1 MLVSSKKTKIHNMKV
16 KINQDHFS
24 NGLQQVLNVVASR
37 STMPILSNVLIEAE
51 EEHISLTTTNLD
63 LGIRCRIKADI
74 SETGSITLPVRKLA
88 TIVKELP
95 VNEVFLETNKS
106 NQAKITSGG
115 SLFKI
120 MGIGSEEFPPLP
132 TFENRK
138 VFELAQDEIV
148 NMLKSVS
155 YAQSTDENRYILN
168 GVYFNFADEKLTLVA
183 TDGRRLGLTGLELE
197 VSEENA
203 GSLIL
208 PAKTVAELERLMGKG
223 EKVNIAFNDR
233 QAAFEIGLDEA
244 GDSGLVDHLYLVSK
258 IVEGNYPNYRQ
269 VIPKETEHRVKIERE
284 LMLECVH
291 RAALVTSDKSNSV
304 KIKISKNLL
313 EISGQST
320 EYGESHESMAIA
332 YDGPEVQVAF
342 NPQFLM
348 EPLKALTKDEVFFE
362 FKDELSPG
370 LFKTL
375 DNFICVIMPL
385 RLN

>member
-1 MLVSSKKTKIHNMKV
+1 MKF

-51 EEHISLTTTNLD
+51 EGHISLTTTNLD
-63 LGIRCRIKADI
+63 LGIRCRIKAEVTD
-74 SETGSITLPVRKLA
+74 TGSITLPVRKLA

-95 VNEVFLETNKS
+95 VNDVFLETSEK

-120 MGIGSEEFPPLP
+120 MGINSEEFPPLP
-132 TFENRK
+132 SFENRK
-138 VFELAQDEIV
+138 VFELSQDEIV

-168 GVYFNFADEKLTLVA
+168 GVYFKFADEKLTLVA
-183 TDGRRLGLTGLELE
+183 TDGRRLGLTGLDLE
-197 VSEENA
+197 VSEENT

-304 KIKISKNLL
+304 KIKVSKNLL
-313 EISGQST
+313 EISGQSS

-348 EPLKALTKDEVFFE
+348 EPLKALNKDEVFFE

>member
-1 MLVSSKKTKIHNMKV
+1 MKFQ
-16 KINQDHFS
+16 INQDHFN
-24 NGLQQVLNVVASR
+24 NGLHQVLNVVATR
-37 STMPILSNVLIEAE
+37 STTPILSNVLIEAE
-51 EEHISLTTTNLD
+51 GEHISLTTTNLD
-63 LGIRCRIKADI
+63 LGIRCRIKASV
-74 SETGSITLPVRKLA
+74 SESGGITLPVRKLA
-88 TIVKELP
+88 NIIRELP
-95 VNEVFLETNKS
+95 QSDVFVETSDS

-120 MGIGSEEFPPLP
+120 MGIGTEEFPPLP
-132 TFENRK
+132 TFENRRDFDLGQSD
-138 VFELAQDEIV
+138 VV

-168 GVYFNFADEKLTLVA
+168 GVHFNFMDEKLTLVA
-183 TDGRRLGLTGLELE
+183 TDGRRLGLTALEME
-197 VSEENA
+197 ISEENA

-208 PAKTVAELERLMGKG
+208 PAKTVGELERLLGKG
-223 EKVNIAFNDR
+223 ESVKIAFNDR
-233 QAAFEIGLDEA
+233 QAAFEVAIDDA
-244 GDSGLVDHLYLVSK
+244 GDSGFVDHLYLVSK
-258 IVEGNYPNYRQ
+258 VVEGNYPNYRQ
-269 VIPKETEHRVKIERE
+269 VIPKETKHRVKIERE

-291 RAALVTSDKSNSV
+291 RAALVTSDKNISV
-304 KIKISKNLL
+304 KLKMSKNLL
-313 EISGQST
+313 EISGASS

-342 NPQFLM
+342 NPHFLM
-348 EPLKALTKDEVFFE
+348 EPLKALNKDEVFFE

>member
-1 MLVSSKKTKIHNMKV
+1 MKF

-24 NGLQQVLNVVASR
+24 NGLQQVLNVVTSR

-51 EEHISLTTTNLD
+51 DGHISLTTTNLD
-63 LGIRCRIKADI
+63 LGIRCRIKAEVSD
-74 SETGSITLPVRKLA
+74 TGSITLPVRKLA

-95 VNEVFLETNKS
+95 VNEVFLETSVK

-120 MGIGSEEFPPLP
+120 MGITSEEFPPLP

-138 VFELAQDEIV
+138 VFELSQDEIV

-168 GVYFNFADEKLTLVA
+168 GVYFNFAHEKLTLVA
-183 TDGRRLGLTGLELE
+183 TDGRRLGLTGLDLE

-223 EKVNIAFNDR
+223 DKVSIAFNDR

-284 LMLECVH
+284 LMLECVN

-304 KIKISKNLL
+304 KIKVSKNLL
-313 EISGQST
+313 EISGQSS

-332 YDGPEVQVAF
+332 YEGPEVQVAF

>member
-1 MLVSSKKTKIHNMKV
+1 MKF

-51 EEHISLTTTNLD
+51 EGHISLTTTNLD
-63 LGIRCRIKADI
+63 LGIRCRIKAEVSD
-74 SETGSITLPVRKLA
+74 TGSITLPVRKLA

-95 VNEVFLETNKS
+95 VNEVFLETSKK

-120 MGIGSEEFPPLP
+120 MGISSEEFPPLP

-138 VFELAQDEIV
+138 VFDLSQEEIV

-168 GVYFNFADEKLTLVA
+168 GVYFKFADEKLTLVA
-183 TDGRRLGLTGLELE
+183 TDGRRLGLTGLDLE
-197 VSEENA
+197 VSEENT

-223 EKVNIAFNDR
+223 EKVSIAFNDR

-313 EISGQST
+313 EISGQSS

-348 EPLKALTKDEVFFE
+348 EPLKALNKDEVFFE

>member
-1 MLVSSKKTKIHNMKV
+1 MKF

-51 EEHISLTTTNLD
+51 EGHISLTTTNLD
-63 LGIRCRIKADI
+63 LGIRCRIKAEVTD
-74 SETGSITLPVRKLA
+74 TGSITLPVRKLA

-95 VNEVFLETNKS
+95 VNEVFLETSEK

-120 MGIGSEEFPPLP
+120 MGISSEEFPPLP

-138 VFELAQDEIV
+138 VFELSQDEIV

-183 TDGRRLGLTGLELE
+183 TDGRRLGLTGLDLE
-197 VSEENA
+197 VSEENT
-203 GSLIL
+203 GSRIL
-208 PAKTVAELERLMGKG
+208 PAKTVAEVERLMGKG

-244 GDSGLVDHLYLVSK
+244 GDSGLVDHLYLVSE

-304 KIKISKNLL
+304 KIKVSKNLL
-313 EISGQST
+313 EISGQSS

-348 EPLKALTKDEVFFE
+348 EPLKALNKDEVFFE

>member
-1 MLVSSKKTKIHNMKV
+1 MKF

-51 EEHISLTTTNLD
+51 EGHISLTTTNLD
-63 LGIRCRIKADI
+63 LGIRCRIKAEVSD
-74 SETGSITLPVRKLA
+74 TGSITLPVRKLA

-95 VNEVFLETNKS
+95 VNEVFLETSKK
-106 NQAKITSGG
+106 NQVKITSGG

-120 MGIGSEEFPPLP
+120 MGISSEEFPPLP

-138 VFELAQDEIV
+138 VFDLSQEEIV

-168 GVYFNFADEKLTLVA
+168 GVYFKFADEKLTLVA
-183 TDGRRLGLTGLELE
+183 TDGRRLGLTGLDLE
-197 VSEENA
+197 VSEENT

-223 EKVNIAFNDR
+223 EKVSIAFNDR

-258 IVEGNYPNYRQ
+258 IVEANYPNYRQ

-313 EISGQST
+313 EISGQSS

-348 EPLKALTKDEVFFE
+348 EPLKALNKDEVFFE

>member
-1 MLVSSKKTKIHNMKV
+1 MKF

-24 NGLQQVLNVVASR
+24 NGLQQVLNVVGSR
-37 STMPILSNVLIEAE
+37 ATMPILSNVLIEAE
-51 EEHISLTTTNLD
+51 EGHISLTTTNLD
-63 LGIRCRIKADI
+63 LGIRCRIKADV
-74 SETGSITLPVRKLA
+74 SEPGGITLPVRKLA
-88 TIVKELP
+88 TIVRELP
-95 VNEVFLETNKS
+95 QNEVFIETGDN

-120 MGIGSEEFPPLP
+120 MGISTEEFPPLP
-132 TFENRK
+132 SFENRH
-138 VFELAQDEIV
+138 VFELSQAEIV
-148 NMLKSVS
+148 SMLKSVS
-155 YAQSTDENRYILN
+155 YGQSNDENRYILN

-183 TDGRRLGLTGLELE
+183 TDGRRLALTALDTEI
-197 VSEENA
+197 SEDNA

-208 PAKTVAELERLMGKG
+208 PAKTVSELERLMGKG
-223 EKVNIAFNDR
+223 EKVKIAFNDR
-233 QAAFEIGLDEA
+233 QAAFEIGIDDA
-244 GDSGLVDHLYLVSK
+244 GDTGLVDHLYLVSK

-304 KIKISKNLL
+304 KLKVSKNLL
-313 EISGQST
+313 EISGSSS

>member
-1 MLVSSKKTKIHNMKV
+1 MKF

-291 RAALVTSDKSNSV
+291 RAALVTSDKSNSI

>member
-1 MLVSSKKTKIHNMKV
+1 MKF

-24 NGLQQVLNVVASR
+24 NGLQQVLNVVGSR
-37 STMPILSNVLIEAE
+37 ATMPILSNVLIEAE
-51 EEHISLTTTNLD
+51 EGHISLTTTNLD
-63 LGIRCRIKADI
+63 LGIRCRIKADV
-74 SETGSITLPVRKLA
+74 SDPGGITLPVRKLA
-88 TIVKELP
+88 TIVRELP
-95 VNEVFLETNKS
+95 QNEVFIETGDN

-120 MGIGSEEFPPLP
+120 MGISTEEFPPLP
-132 TFENRK
+132 TFENRH
-138 VFELAQDEIV
+138 VFELSQTEIV
-148 NMLKSVS
+148 SMLKSVS
-155 YAQSTDENRYILN
+155 YGQSNDENRYILN
-168 GVYFNFADEKLTLVA
+168 GVYFNFADAKLTLVA
-183 TDGRRLGLTGLELE
+183 TDGRRLALTALDTEI
-197 VSEENA
+197 SEDNA

-223 EKVNIAFNDR
+223 EKVKIAFNDR
-233 QAAFEIGLDEA
+233 QAAFEISIDDT
-244 GDSGLVDHLYLVSK
+244 GDTGLVDHLYLVSK

-304 KIKISKNLL
+304 KLKMSKNLL
-313 EISGQST
+313 EISGSSS
-320 EYGESHESMAIA
+320 EFGESHESMAIA

>member
-1 MLVSSKKTKIHNMKV
+1 MKF

-63 LGIRCRIKADI
+63 LGIRCRIKADV

-304 KIKISKNLL
+304 KIKVSKNLL

>member
-1 MLVSSKKTKIHNMKV
+1 MKF

-51 EEHISLTTTNLD
+51 EGHISLTTTNLD
-63 LGIRCRIKADI
+63 LGIRCRIKAEV
-74 SETGSITLPVRKLA
+74 SETGTITLPVRKLA

-95 VNEVFLETNKS
+95 VNEVFLETSEN

-120 MGIGSEEFPPLP
+120 MGISSEEFPPLP
-132 TFENRK
+132 SFENRK
-138 VFELAQDEIV
+138 VYELSQDEIV

-233 QAAFEIGLDEA
+233 QAAFEIGLDDA
-244 GDSGLVDHLYLVSK
+244 GESGLVDHLYLVSK
-258 IVEGNYPNYRQ
+258 VVEGNYPNYRQ

-304 KIKISKNLL
+304 KIKVSKNLL
-313 EISGQST
+313 EITGQST

>member
-1 MLVSSKKTKIHNMKV
+1 MKF

-24 NGLQQVLNVVASR
+24 NGLQQVLNVVGAR
-37 STMPILSNVLIEAE
+37 ATMPILSNVLIEAE
-51 EEHISLTTTNLD
+51 EGHISLTTTNLD
-63 LGIRCRIKADI
+63 LGIRCRIKADV
-74 SETGSITLPVRKLA
+74 SEPGGLTLPVRKLA
-88 TIVKELP
+88 TIIRELP
-95 VNEVFLETNKS
+95 QNEIFIETSEN

-115 SLFKI
+115 SNFKI
-120 MGIGSEEFPPLP
+120 MGISTEEFPPLP
-132 TFENRK
+132 SFENRH
-138 VFELAQDEIV
+138 VFELSQTEIV
-148 NMLKSVS
+148 SMLKSVS
-155 YAQSTDENRYILN
+155 YGQSSDENRYILN

-183 TDGRRLGLTGLELE
+183 TDGRRLALTALDTEI
-197 VSEENA
+197 SEDNA

-223 EKVNIAFNDR
+223 DKVKIAFNDR
-233 QAAFEIGLDEA
+233 QAAFEISID
-244 GDSGLVDHLYLVSK
+244 DSSDTGLVDHLYLVSK

-269 VIPKETEHRVKIERE
+269 VIPNETEHRVKIERE

-304 KIKISKNLL
+304 KLKVSKNLL
-313 EISGQST
+313 EISGSSA

-342 NPQFLM
+342 NPQFLI

-375 DNFICVIMPL
+375 DNFICVVMPL

>member
-1 MLVSSKKTKIHNMKV
+1 MKF

-24 NGLQQVLNVVASR
+24 NGLQQVLNVVATR

-51 EEHISLTTTNLD
+51 EEYISLTTTNLD
-63 LGIRCRIKADI
+63 LGIRCRIKADV
-74 SETGSITLPVRKLA
+74 ETPGGITLPVRKLA
-88 TIVKELP
+88 TIVRELP
-95 VNEVFLETNKS
+95 QNDVFVDAGHN

-120 MGIGSEEFPPLP
+120 MGINTEEFPPLP
-132 TFENRK
+132 SFENRH
-138 VFELAQDEIV
+138 VFELSQSEIV
-148 NMLKSVS
+148 SMLKSVS
-155 YAQSTDENRYILN
+155 YGQSTDENRYILN

-183 TDGRRLGLTGLELE
+183 TDGRRLALTALETE
-197 VSEENA
+197 ISEDNT

-208 PAKTVAELERLMGKG
+208 PAKTVAELERLLGKG
-223 EKVNIAFNDR
+223 EKVKIAFNDR
-233 QAAFEIGLDEA
+233 QVAFEISIDEEA
-244 GDSGLVDHLYLVSK
+244 IGLVDQLYLVSK

-291 RAALVTSDKSNSV
+291 RAALVTSEKSHSV
-304 KIKISKNLL
+304 KLKVSKNLL
-313 EISGQST
+313 EILGSSS

-348 EPLKALTKDEVFFE
+348 EPLKALNKDEVYFE

>member
-1 MLVSSKKTKIHNMKV
+1 MKF
-16 KINQDHFS
+16 KINKDHFS
-24 NGLQQVLNVVASR
+24 NGLQQVLNVVGSR
-37 STMPILSNVLIEAE
+37 ATMPILSNVLIEAE
-51 EEHISLTTTNLD
+51 EGHISLTTTNLD
-63 LGIRCRIKADI
+63 LGIRCRIKADV
-74 SETGSITLPVRKLA
+74 SEPGGITLPVRKLA
-88 TIVKELP
+88 TIIRELP
-95 VNEVFLETNKS
+95 QSDVYVEMGD

-120 MGIGSEEFPPLP
+120 MGISTEEFPALP
-132 TFENRK
+132 TFENRH
-138 VFELAQDEIV
+138 VFELSQSKIV
-148 NMLKSVS
+148 SMLKSVS
-155 YAQSTDENRYILN
+155 YGQSNDENRYILN

-183 TDGRRLGLTGLELE
+183 TDGRRLALTALDTEI
-197 VSEENA
+197 SEDNA
-203 GSLIL
+203 GNLIL

-223 EKVNIAFNDR
+223 ENVKIAFNDR
-233 QAAFEIGLDEA
+233 QAAFEISID
-244 GDSGLVDHLYLVSK
+244 DSGDTGLIDHLYLVSK

-304 KIKISKNLL
+304 KLKVSKNLL
-313 EISGQST
+313 EIYGSSS

-342 NPQFLM
+342 NPQFLI

-385 RLN
+385 RLS

>member
-1 MLVSSKKTKIHNMKV
+1 MKF

-24 NGLQQVLNVVASR
+24 NGLQQVLNVVATR
-37 STMPILSNVLIEAE
+37 STMPILGNVLIEASDG
-51 EEHISLTTTNLD
+51 HISLTTTNLD
-63 LGIRCRIKADI
+63 LGIRCRIKADV
-74 SETGSITLPVRKLA
+74 SENGGTTLPVRKLA
-88 TIVKELP
+88 TIVRELP
-95 VNEVFLETNKS
+95 QSDVFIETGEN

-120 MGIGSEEFPPLP
+120 MGIGTEEFPPLP

-138 VFELAQDEIV
+138 VFDLSQDEIV

-183 TDGRRLGLTGLELE
+183 TDGRRLGLTALETE
-197 VSEENA
+197 ISEENA

-223 EKVNIAFNDR
+223 EKVKVAFNDR
-233 QAAFEIGLDEA
+233 QAAFEITIDESE
-244 GDSGLVDHLYLVSK
+244 DSGLVDHLYLVSK
-258 IVEGNYPNYRQ
+258 VVEGNYPNYRQ
-269 VIPKETEHRVKIERE
+269 VIPKETEHRIKIERE

-304 KIKISKNLL
+304 KLKMSKNLL
-313 EISGQST
+313 EISGASS

>member
-1 MLVSSKKTKIHNMKV
+1 MKF

-37 STMPILSNVLIEAE
+37 STMPILNNVLIEAE

-63 LGIRCRIKADI
+63 LGIRCRIKADV
-74 SETGSITLPVRKLA
+74 SDTGSITLPVRKLA

-95 VNEVFLETNKS
+95 VSEVFLETNKT

-244 GDSGLVDHLYLVSK
+244 GDSGLIDHLYLVSK

-291 RAALVTSDKSNSV
+291 RAALVTSDKSNSI

-385 RLN
+385 RLS

>member
-1 MLVSSKKTKIHNMKV
+1 MKF

-24 NGLQQVLNVVASR
+24 NGLQQVLNVVATR
-37 STMPILSNVLIEAE
+37 STMPILGNVLIEAKDNQIE
-51 EEHISLTTTNLD
+51 LTTTNLD
-63 LGIRCRIKADI
+63 LGIRCRIKADV
-74 SETGSITLPVRKLA
+74 ETPGGITLPVRKLA
-88 TIVKELP
+88 TIVRELP
-95 VNEVFLETNKS
+95 QSEVFVESGEN
-106 NQAKITSGG
+106 NQAKIASGG

-120 MGIGSEEFPPLP
+120 MGIGTDEFPPLP
-132 TFENRK
+132 TFENRH
-138 VFELAQDEIV
+138 VFELTQDNV
-148 NMLKSVS
+148 LNMLKSVS
-155 YAQSTDENRYILN
+155 YGQSTDENRYILN
-168 GVYFNFADEKLTLVA
+168 GVYFNFGEDKLTLVA
-183 TDGRRLGLTGLELE
+183 TDGRRLALTAFETDIAG
-197 VSEENA
+197 ENG

-208 PAKTVAELERLMGKG
+208 PAKTVAELERLLGKG
-223 EKVNIAFNDR
+223 EKLKIAFNDR
-233 QAAFEIGLDEA
+233 QVAFEIAIEDE
-244 GDSGLVDHLYLVSK
+244 GESGLADQLYLVSK

-284 LMLECVH
+284 LLLECVH

-304 KIKISKNLL
+304 KLKMSKNLL
-313 EISGQST
+313 EISGSSS

-348 EPLKALTKDEVFFE
+348 EPLKALTKDEIFFE

>member
-1 MLVSSKKTKIHNMKV
+1 MKF

-51 EEHISLTTTNLD
+51 EGLISLTTTNLD
-63 LGIRCRIKADI
+63 LGIRCRIKAEVTD
-74 SETGSITLPVRKLA
+74 TGSITLPVRKLA

-95 VNEVFLETNKS
+95 VNEVFLETSEK

-120 MGIGSEEFPPLP
+120 MGISSEEFPPLP

-138 VFELAQDEIV
+138 VYELSQDEIV

-183 TDGRRLGLTGLELE
+183 TDGRRLGLTGLDLE
-197 VSEENA
+197 VSEENT

-313 EISGQST
+313 EISSQST

-348 EPLKALTKDEVFFE
+348 EPLKALNKDEVFFE

>member
-1 MLVSSKKTKIHNMKV
+1 MKF

-24 NGLQQVLNVVASR
+24 NGLQQVLNVVGSR
-37 STMPILSNVLIEAE
+37 ATMPILSNVLIEAE
-51 EEHISLTTTNLD
+51 EGHISLTTTNLD
-63 LGIRCRIKADI
+63 LGIRCRIKADVA
-74 SETGSITLPVRKLA
+74 EPGGITLPVRKLA
-88 TIVKELP
+88 TIVRELP
-95 VNEVFLETNKS
+95 QNEVFIETGDN

-120 MGIGSEEFPPLP
+120 MGISTEEFPPLP
-132 TFENRK
+132 TFENRH
-138 VFELAQDEIV
+138 VFELSQTEIV
-148 NMLKSVS
+148 SMLKSVS
-155 YAQSTDENRYILN
+155 YGQSNDENRYILN
-168 GVYFNFADEKLTLVA
+168 GVYFNFADAKLTLVA
-183 TDGRRLGLTGLELE
+183 TDGRRLALTALDTEI
-197 VSEENA
+197 SEDNA

-223 EKVNIAFNDR
+223 EKVKIAFNDR
-233 QAAFEIGLDEA
+233 QAAFEISIDDT
-244 GDSGLVDHLYLVSK
+244 GDTGLVDHLYLVSK

-304 KIKISKNLL
+304 KLKMSKNLL
-313 EISGQST
+313 EISGSSS
-320 EYGESHESMAIA
+320 EFGESHESMAIA

>member
-1 MLVSSKKTKIHNMKV
+1 MKF
-16 KINQDHFS
+16 KINKDHFT
-24 NGLQQVLNVVASR
+24 NGLQQVLNVVATR
-37 STMPILSNVLIEAE
+37 STMPILSNVLIEAADG
-51 EEHISLTTTNLD
+51 HISLTTTNLD
-63 LGIRCRIKADI
+63 LGIRCRIKADV
-74 SETGSITLPVRKLA
+74 ETPGGLTLPVRKLA
-88 TIVKELP
+88 TIVRELP
-95 VNEVFLETNKS
+95 QADVFVEAGDN

-120 MGIGSEEFPPLP
+120 MGISTEEFPPLP
-132 TFENRK
+132 TFENRH
-138 VFELAQDEIV
+138 VFELTQDEIV

-155 YAQSTDENRYILN
+155 YGQSTDENRYILN
-168 GVYFNFADEKLTLVA
+168 GVYFNFADDKLTLVA
-183 TDGRRLGLTGLELE
+183 TDGRRLALTALETDITE
-197 VSEENA
+197 DNA

-208 PAKTVAELERLMGKG
+208 PAKTVAELERLLGKG
-223 EKVNIAFNDR
+223 EKVKIAFNDR
-233 QAAFEIGLDEA
+233 QVAFEIAIGEE
-244 GDSGLVDHLYLVSK
+244 GDTGLVDQLYLVSK

-304 KIKISKNLL
+304 KLKVSKNLL
-313 EISGQST
+313 EISGSSS

>member
-1 MLVSSKKTKIHNMKV
+1 MKF

-51 EEHISLTTTNLD
+51 EGHISLTTTNLD
-63 LGIRCRIKADI
+63 LGIRCRIKAEVAD
-74 SETGSITLPVRKLA
+74 TGSITLPVRKLA

-95 VNEVFLETNKS
+95 VNEVFLETSEK

-120 MGIGSEEFPPLP
+120 MGISSEEFPPLP

-138 VFELAQDEIV
+138 VFELSQDKIV

-183 TDGRRLGLTGLELE
+183 TDGRRLGLTGQDLE

-233 QAAFEIGLDEA
+233 QAAFEIGLDET

-304 KIKISKNLL
+304 KIKVSKNLL
-313 EISGQST
+313 EISGQSS

-348 EPLKALTKDEVFFE
+348 EPLKALNKDEVFFE